1 MMKLMMTYKPFSLVV
16 VPFPFT
22 DSVNIKKRPAV
33 VLSSEEFQKHT
44 KHITLA
50 MVTSA
55 KKSEWFGDHLIVDLA
70 ATGLK
75 AESVVRHKIFTLDSR
90 LVIDCIGKLSL
101 KDKALVS
108 RQLQKHI
115 KI

>member
-1 MMKLMMTYKPFSLVV
+1 MTYKPFSLVV

-33 VLSSEEFQKHT
+33 VLSSEDFQKHT

-55 KKSEWFGDHLIVDLA
+55 KNSEWFGDHQILDLE

-75 AESVVRHKIFTLDSR
+75 AESVVRQKIFTLDIR
-90 LVIDCIGKLSL
+90 LIIDCIGKLAT
-101 KDKALVS
+101 KDRVVVIK
-108 RQLQKHI
+108 QLQKHI